1 MYLGSKVNKKK
12 KQIVIKPKP
21 GYMPPVDDSS
31 VNSNDDSD
39 EWEDVEEEEIE
50 EDDIEAEDE
59 ESEAI
64 PQTCCLFC
72 SRESPSIEEN
82 LKHMSKSHSFFIPD
96 LDYVTDIEAFLI
108 YLGAKVGDGKI
119 CLLCNNHS
127 KQFRLLSAC
136 QSHMLD
142 KGHCTLDYEGD
153 AIMEYAD
160 FYDFSTSYPDHKEN
174 TDVDSELKSDATM
187 EFDEQTMEL
196 ILPSGARAGHRAL
209 KKYYSQNL
217 PTEVVQRKNRA
228 MITGVNSQYKA
239 LGLHGTQLALATRK
253 KIEARKMENAHRSFN
268 RMTLGIKNN
277 VLLQK
282 HFRKQ
287 FAYCG

>member
-1 MYLGSKVNKKK
+1 
-12 KQIVIKPKP
+12 
-21 GYMPPVDDSS
+21 MPPVNDSDLTNNNEDS
-31 VNSNDDSD
+31 DDSD

-50 EDDIEAEDE
+50 EGDIISDEE

-64 PQTCCLFC
+64 PQTSCLFC
-72 SRESPSIEEN
+72 SRGSASVEDN
-82 LKHMSKSHSFFIPD
+82 LNHMSKSHSFFIPD
-96 LDYVTDIEAFLI
+96 LDYVTDLEAFLI

-142 KGHCTLDYEGD
+142 KGHCMLDYEGE
-153 AIMEYAD
+153 AILEYAD
-160 FYDFSTSYPDHKEN
+160 FYDFSASYPDHTVD
-174 TDVDSELKSDATM
+174 TDVDSEIKYDATM
-187 EFDEQTMEL
+187 DFDVETMEL

-209 KKYYSQNL
+209 NRYYNQNL
-217 PTEVVQRKNRA
+217 PTEVVLRKNRA
-228 MITGVNSQYKA
+228 MITGVNSHYKA
-239 LGLHGTQLALATRK
+239 LGLHGASLALATRK
-253 KIEARKMENAHRSFN
+253 KIEARKLENTHRLSY

-277 VLLQK
+277 TILQK